1 MKFSPIVALACM
13 VIPFGTPAR
22 ADLASGS
29 MDVHW
34 NPGAQ
39 DCHATPPP
47 ALQVHR
53 YNDQTFI
60 LRESLCATEEAPFL
74 YLLIGSK
81 RALLID
87 TGDVADPITM
97 PLAQTV
103 MSLLPGSG
111 PAKLPLLVVHTH
123 GHNDHRRGD
132 GQFQGLPNVQVV
144 GTGLEQVEQYF
155 GFKDWPNGTAVV
167 DLGDRQV
174 DVLPTPGHYVS
185 EVSYYDRGTGLF
197 FSGDFFLPGRL
208 LIADKSADV
217 ASALR
222 VAEFSRYH
230 PVAYVLGGHIELDAH
245 GNGFGLRSHYHPDEH
260 ELQMS
265 HDALVALP
273 EIVGQFNGF
282 YTRFGMFVMVDQ
294 NLVLGAIALA
304 LAILVGAAVWG
315 VRHLIFSSRLQR
327 ARDE

>member
-1 MKFSPIVALACM
+1 MKISHVVTLLC
-13 VIPFGTPAR
+13 VITLGGPPAR
-22 ADLASGS
+22 AEIVSGS

-39 DCHATPPP
+39 NCHATPPP
-47 ALQVHR
+47 PLQVHR

-60 LRESLCATEEAPFL
+60 LRESLCVTDAAPFL

-87 TGDVADPITM
+87 TGDVSDPAVM

-103 MSLLPGSG
+103 LRLLPGAG
-111 PAKLPLLVVHTH
+111 PARLPLLVLHTH

-132 GQFQGLPNVQVV
+132 NQFQGLPQVQVV
-144 GTGLEQVEQYF
+144 GTDLEQVKQYF
-155 GFKDWPNGTAVV
+155 GFTDWPNGTAVV

-185 EVSYYDRGTGLF
+185 EVSYYDRSTGLF

-208 LIADKSADV
+208 LIADRAADI
-217 ASALR
+217 ASAQR
-222 VAEFSRYH
+222 VAEFTRYH
-230 PVAYVLGGHIELDAH
+230 SVSYVLGGHIELDAKGH
-245 GNGFGLRSHYHPDEH
+245 GFGLLGSDYHPNEH
-260 ELQMS
+260 VLQMPR
-265 HDALVALP
+265 DALLALP

-282 YTRFGMFVMVDQ
+282 YTRFGMFVMLSQ
-294 NLVLGAIALA
+294 NRILAAIGLA
-304 LAILVGAAVWG
+304 LAMLLAAAVLG
-315 VRHLIFSSRLQR
+315 IRHLIMSRRQI
-327 ARDE
+327 AN